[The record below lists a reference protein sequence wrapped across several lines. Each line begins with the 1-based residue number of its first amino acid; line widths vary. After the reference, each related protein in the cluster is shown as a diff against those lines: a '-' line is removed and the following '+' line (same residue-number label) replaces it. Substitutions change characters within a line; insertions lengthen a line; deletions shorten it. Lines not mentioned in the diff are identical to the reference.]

1 MQNLFVKNKSIVTFL
16 ILEIIAL
23 TAFNFG
29 NASYIFALAG
39 GILSIFAGIFV
50 VFTVENK
57 KSLLPFLIPVGLL
70 FFVSVLGSFN
80 SFSKGFSTLS
90 NISLLVSLP
99 GFLIL
104 GFALRKFD
112 DVKPR
117 TVLLV
122 LGGALAG
129 ITLFGMLS
137 TLVEYG
143 FFYSLLYRNT
153 PNYYYN
159 GIPYDV
165 TKEMFWLNG
174 FSFGEVYI
182 EYGSLF
188 GVITGSFLVGLL
200 FLSPKKERND
210 FIICAAVG
218 GIGLLSLLILP
229 NFKAI
234 ILLLVASVF
243 AFIYKFLKNNKKVL
257 KILGILFV
265 VGVGV
270 AILFFFISMI
280 NVAVGYKLPGFL
292 NRIFVQNRIMLK
304 VTPIYEALFAK
315 VGNKLVHFF
324 GLNTTYYSGDLA
336 VWLESNIFEVEL
348 LKEVGLIGTIVFG
361 AFLITMGYFVYHYL
375 KNSEDHDYI
384 KSVLIVMLLGY
395 FIYESLFNV
404 ILISPHEES
413 YEAFLRTPSLLVMLF
428 VFGYIFTIPQKKEE
442 QHE

>member
-1 MQNLFVKNKSIVTFL
+1 
-16 ILEIIAL
+16 
-23 TAFNFG
+23 
-29 NASYIFALAG
+29 
-39 GILSIFAGIFV
+39 
-50 VFTVENK
+50 
-57 KSLLPFLIPVGLL
+57 
-70 FFVSVLGSFN
+70 
-80 SFSKGFSTLS
+80 
-90 NISLLVSLP
+90 
-99 GFLIL
+99 
-104 GFALRKFD
+104 
-112 DVKPR
+112 
-117 TVLLV
+117 V

-143 FFYSLLYRNT
+143 FFYSLLYKNT

-243 AFIYKFLKNNKKVL
+243 AFIYRFLKNNKKVL
-257 KILGILFV
+257 KILGILFI
-265 VGVGV
+265 VGVGL

-384 KSVLIVMLLGY
+384 KSVLVVMLIGY